1 MYKVCHMTSAH
12 APEDERVFFKECM
25 SLAANGY
32 ETYLVARGNSY
43 EKNGVHIIGVGEIPT
58 SRRKRMTKGA
68 RKVYDV
74 AKALDAD
81 IYHFH
86 DPELLP
92 YGLKLKKKGKK
103 VVFDSHESYPQ
114 QIRLKSYLSP
124 LVRKIV
130 ACLYERYENHVLRII
145 DGAIIPCTFGG
156 KNPFNDRC
164 KHSSIIANYPILGE
178 FYDYYAPEFPKEPE
192 STCYIG
198 GLTQARGIDQCVE
211 ASARAG
217 ATLHLAGG
225 FSSAEY
231 QQQVLASQPDGCV
244 IYHGMLDRKQVAQ
257 LLLSSQIGLYL
268 LQDVG
273 QYLKLETMGIK
284 AYEYMSMGLPIVM
297 SHSPYNT
304 ALMEQY
310 KFGIC
315 VHPQNVNEIATAIR
329 YLLDHPEEARQMG
342 ENGRR
347 AVKEEFNW
355 GVEEKKLLALY
366 KEILGE

>member
-1 MYKVCHMTSAH
+1 MIKVCHMTSVH
-12 APEDERVFFKECM
+12 FPRDTRIFYKECQ
-25 SLAANGY
+25 SLANAGY
-32 ETYLVARGNSY
+32 EVYLVQRGESG
-43 EKNGVHIIGVGEIPT
+43 EESGVHIIGVGQP
-58 SRRKRMTKGA
+58 SGGRLSRMTSFS
-68 RKVYDV
+68 RKVYK
-74 AKALDAD
+74 KALAVDAD

-92 YGLKLKKKGKK
+92 YGLKLKRKGKK
-103 VVFDSHESYPQ
+103 VIFDSHESYPQ
-114 QIRLKSYLSP
+114 QIRTKRYLSP
-124 LVRKIV
+124 LVRKI
-130 ACLYERYENHVLRII
+130 AAYLYERYEDHVLHLI

-156 KNPFNDRC
+156 KNPFDGRC
-164 KHSSIIANYPILGE
+164 RHSRIVANYPILGE
-178 FYDYYAPEFPKEPE
+178 FYDGYDSEFPKEPD

-198 GLTQARGIDQCVE
+198 GLTQSRGINQCVA
-211 ASARAG
+211 ASAKAG

-231 QQQVLASQPDGCV
+231 QQQVMESQPEGCV

-273 QYLKLETMGIK
+273 QYLKLETLGIK

-297 SHSPYNT
+297 SRSPYNT

-310 KFGIC
+310 QFGIC
-315 VHPQNVNEIATAIR
+315 VDPEDVDEIASAIR

-355 GVEEKKLLALY
+355 SIEEKKLLALY
-366 KEILGE
+366 DDIMKS